1 MKIARLVEFL
11 LLRAAGSVGWVRLAS
26 AQPGPARPNIDYI
39 MSDDRGW
46 KDVGFHGS
54 DIKTPNLDRLANE
67 GARLERLGRER
78 SGRIT
83 SG

>member
-1 MKIARLVEFL
+1 
-11 LLRAAGSVGWVRLAS
+11 
-26 AQPGPARPNIDYI
+26 